1 LLTVAPKV
9 VVDKP
14 AGLTKSLLAL
24 LADEWERAV
33 AERGLLALALPGGS
47 VATTFF
53 PALAGS
59 GIDWTRVAFF
69 WGDER
74 AVPETDPASNAGLA
88 RRLWLGPAG
97 VPAANVHPVET
108 GAPSLAQA
116 ARRYADTLT
125 RTLGTPPRL
134 DVALLGVGPDGHV
147 CSLFPG
153 HAALEAEGW
162 TAAVD
167 DAPKPPPRRVTLTM
181 AALEAARLVVVV
193 AQGAAKAPVMGA
205 ALRGGPADAPVARVL
220 RRARRAVVLLDPEAA
235 GAPS

>member
-1 LLTVAPKV
+1 VAPKI

-14 AGLTKSLLAL
+14 AGLTSSLIELLAT
-24 LADEWERAV
+24 EWKRAG
-33 AERGLLALALPGGS
+33 RLALALPGGS

-53 PALAGS
+53 PALAAC
-59 GIDWTRVAFF
+59 GIDWTRSDFF

-74 AVPETDPASNAGLA
+74 AVPETDPDSNAGLA

-97 VPAANVHPVET
+97 VPEQRIHRMEAYAPDLADAAV
-108 GAPSLAQA
+108 
-116 ARRYADTLT
+116 RYASVLT

-153 HAALEAEGW
+153 HPALLAPGW

-167 DAPKPPPRRVTLTM
+167 DAPKPPPRRITLTLATL
-181 AALEAARLVVVV
+181 AAAELVIAV
-193 AQGAAKAPVMGA
+193 ALGAAKAPVVREALGA
-205 ALRGGPADAPVARVL
+205 SHLPISRALRA
-220 RRARRAVVLLDPEAA
+220 ARRAVLLLDPDAA
-235 GAPS
+235 AALG